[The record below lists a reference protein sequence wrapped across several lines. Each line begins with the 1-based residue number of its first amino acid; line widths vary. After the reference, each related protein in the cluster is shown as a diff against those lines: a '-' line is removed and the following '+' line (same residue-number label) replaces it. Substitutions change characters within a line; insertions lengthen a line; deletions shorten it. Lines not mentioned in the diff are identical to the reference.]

1 MALSVKQLHPLF
13 AAEVRGLEIARPVE
27 AATAREIDAIMAE
40 YAVAILPGQFI
51 DDEQQIRFT
60 RNFGTC
66 ELAPE
71 IQGVE
76 GWDAARVRIRHREIF
91 DAGNLDQYGNVLTG
105 DAAKRAY
112 SLANRLWH
120 TDSSFRQ
127 VSATYSMLSAR
138 VVPPA
143 GADTEFAD
151 TRAAYDDLP
160 AAMKKKLEGLIAEH
174 SIWTSKGKLGGYRPS
189 EEELRTR
196 LPAHHPVVRRHPGSG
211 RKALFVASHAS
222 HIVGMPLA
230 EGQALIAELIAHAT
244 RPRYVYSHRWSAGDL
259 VIWDNRCTMHRATP
273 FEDKLHPRDARR
285 TTVREAVPATA

>member
-1 MALSVKQLHPLF
+1 MALAVKKLHPLF
-13 AAEVRGLEIARPVE
+13 AAEVRGLDLTRAIDGE
-27 AATAREIDAIMAE
+27 TAREIDAIMNE
-40 YAVAILPGQFI
+40 YAVAVLPGQLI

-60 RNFGTC
+60 RSFGTP

-91 DAGNLDQYGNVLTG
+91 DAGNLDQYGQVLTG

-127 VSATYSMLSAR
+127 ISATYSMLSAR
-138 VVPPA
+138 LVPPV

-160 AAMKKKLEGLIAEH
+160 AAMKQKLEGLVAEH
-174 SIWTSKGKLGGYRPS
+174 SIWTSKGKLGGYQPT

-196 LPAHHPVVRRHPGSG
+196 LPARHPVVRRHPGSG

-222 HIVGMPLA
+222 HIIGMPVE
-230 EGQALIAELIAHAT
+230 EGQALLAELIAHAT
-244 RPRYVYSHRWSAGDL
+244 QERYVYRHRWSVGDL

-273 FEDKLHPRDARR
+273 FDDKLYPRDARR
-285 TTVREAVPATA
+285 TTVREAVPSTA